1 MVSSPSTCP
10 TWITNNGK
18 HSEAMTNDQNRQ
30 TSMDT
35 LDTISKLNCQYLSGD
50 RRRLTRDKY
59 QKCLRDQ
66 GEWLEENMT
75 PLCYSR
81 YESCDAR
88 RNNSVANSRGE
99 GPDTKPKVP
108 FWLAAQKDA
117 HTYVPKRHRIMGVH
131 TSNLKGRKSST
142 VQSHSL
148 QPLSRENDCDFLN
161 HNLPFRGS
169 RRKRMHSKVT
179 SLPPVHVDAMMFMR
193 RHTKNSDRASNDEE
207 KLNQAIFGESKPIRV
222 ACQSQSLPQET
233 IIDKCAMNPY
243 LPRRSSRFFRQRKS
257 NFKGSTNTGSFT
269 DVLGDSNSL
278 SKRDVSQL
286 THWHTVEDA
295 QTGTGWQKGSKGL
308 PPVSSIHSFEE
319 TALEFND
326 RSNKQNNTPSRLQNE
341 IEDAMLHAANP
352 KTRANRHSIKI
363 EDALM
368 LDEELDHEGRFS
380 LPVSRSFS
388 AKEAVAFQEASEPQ
402 PWQDISQILHTH
414 TISRKES
421 NQNVRPRQ
429 SQFAACEH
437 SFLKE
442 QKDMFPGLKVAND
455 LPVDNINQGCAQKMC
470 SRVTDDP
477 RMLYKPARSSPR
489 TCSLYSTI
497 HTYDYLQ
504 GYCPQQLET
513 VKDTRKRTV
522 IPQMDFEAVSD
533 TQANSRKISSR
544 RSQQRYSR
552 AWNPTTCE
560 DNINLATREEAIQE
574 TQCHVE
580 HKEGNEDD
588 IKPKCSALVPGNHSS
603 EESLNVE
610 SGTNEKRRS
619 SWQTKLRR
627 WSRRSSGH
635 AEKRNPWND
644 SLVSKSELHP
654 VKESDDDTFEIE
666 LDLEEL
672 RERQWFLKRRK
683 GVCIELEK
691 TMNLVKLNGATMSLF
706 DLRQDICNLV
716 DDGIFK
722 NIHDGKKVG

>member
-18 HSEAMTNDQNRQ
+18 HSEAKTNDQNRQ

-59 QKCLRDQ
+59 QKYLRDQ
-66 GEWLEENMT
+66 CEWLEENMT

-99 GPDTKPKVP
+99 GPDTKRRVP
-108 FWLAAQKDA
+108 FWLAPQKDA
-117 HTYVPKRHRIMGVH
+117 HTYGPKRHRIMGVH
-131 TSNLKGRKSST
+131 TSNLKGRESST
-142 VQSHSL
+142 IQTHSL
-148 QPLSRENDCDFLN
+148 QPLSQENNCDFLN
-161 HNLPFRGS
+161 HNLPCRGS

-179 SLPPVHVDAMMFMR
+179 SLPPVHVDAVMFMR
-193 RHTKNSDRASNDEE
+193 RDMKNSDRASNDEE
-207 KLNQAIFGESKPIRV
+207 KLNQAIFGEFKPIRV

-233 IIDKCAMNPY
+233 IIDKCAKNPS

-257 NFKGSTNTGSFT
+257 NFKGSTNTGSFK
-269 DVLGDSNSL
+269 DVGGDSNSL
-278 SKRDVSQL
+278 SKRDVSQIIY
-286 THWHTVEDA
+286 WKTVEDA

-308 PPVSSIHSFEE
+308 PSVSSNHSFED
-319 TALEFND
+319 TALELND
-326 RSNKQNNTPSRLQNE
+326 KSNKQNNTLSHLENE
-341 IEDAMLHAANP
+341 IEDAMLHTANA

-380 LPVSRSFS
+380 LPVSRSFP
-388 AKEAVAFQEASEPQ
+388 AKEAVAFQEALEPQ

-414 TISRKES
+414 TISWKES
-421 NQNVRPRQ
+421 NQNVLSRQ
-429 SQFAACEH
+429 SQFGACDH

-442 QKDMFPGLKVAND
+442 QKDMLPGLKVVND
-455 LPVDNINQGCAQKMC
+455 LPLDNIKQGCAQKMC

-477 RMLYKPARSSPR
+477 RMLYQPPRSSSR

-497 HTYDYLQ
+497 HTADHLQ

-513 VKDTRKRTV
+513 VKDTHKRTV
-522 IPQMDFEAVSD
+522 IPQMEFVAVSD
-533 TQANSRKISSR
+533 TQSTSRKISSR

-552 AWNPTTCE
+552 AWSPITCE
-560 DNINLATREEAIQE
+560 HNINLETREGTIQE
-574 TQCHVE
+574 TPCHVQ

-588 IKPKCSALVPGNHSS
+588 IKQKCATPVPGNHSS

-672 RERQWFLKRRK
+672 REGQSFLKRRK
-683 GVCIELEK
+683 GVCTELEK
-691 TMNLVKLNGATMSLF
+691 TMNLVKLNGTTMSLF

-716 DDGIFK
+716 ADGIFK
-722 NIHDGKKVG
+722 NIHDRKKVG